1 MCFLEVLTVLHLL
14 HFFWELI
21 RSMYV
26 SKMVEKRQ
34 FFIPLVFNLHDPT
47 EPIRIE
53 LLLLLTSFYLLLVTC
68 CRRAEKFGEL

>member
-1 MCFLEVLTVLHLL
+1 
-14 HFFWELI
+14 
-21 RSMYV
+21 MYV